1 MADDGEGMAILRRAA
16 LHLPADSPVCG
27 HIGDILRHVVDVGV
41 HLGVFVEPFLEAIL
55 DGRKTVESRFALHKC
70 APFARVRPGDVILLK
85 RSGGPVVGIAV
96 AGEARYYELDARKL
110 DDIRERYASQI
121 FAEDDEFWEAR
132 AEKRFATL
140 IDIDEVAKI
149 DNIEIEK
156 RDRRG
161 WVTYTT
167 ASQPCLALA
176 G

>member
-1 MADDGEGMAILRRAA
+1 MAILRRVASRV
-16 LHLPADSPVCG
+16 PTDSPVCG
-27 HIGDILRHVVDVGV
+27 HIGDVLRRDVDAGV

-55 DGRKTVESRFALHKC
+55 DGRKTVESRFAAHKC
-70 APFARVRPGDVILLK
+70 APYARVRAGDVILLK

-96 AGEARYYELDARKL
+96 AGEARYYELDAGKL

-121 FAEDDEFWEAR
+121 YAEDDQFWEAR

-140 IDIDEVAKI
+140 IDLDEVAKI
-149 DNIEIEK
+149 DTIEIEK

-167 ASQPCLALA
+167 DREPCLALA